1 MAQKKA
7 HEVDHF
13 LTRFAR
19 SFPIVLI
26 YGPDRGLVC
35 ERVQRFVKLTQIAV
49 EDPFST
55 VRLDAAEID
64 KDPARLVDEART
76 LSLFGGDRLIWV
88 SNGAHQKN
96 FLAVLK
102 ILIKEP
108 PEKSFILIEAGDLK
122 KGTGLR
128 NIIESASIAMA
139 LPCFADDIR
148 ALDTLVNEVLDH
160 FKMTISLDARKW
172 LLHHLGGDHLVSRGE
187 LEKLCLYALEKTHIA
202 LEDVKAVVSDVS
214 ALSQDEVIDAVL
226 LGDIAGFEAH
236 FSRHATLQN
245 ALFFI
250 LNTAQRHFQQL
261 QLLRYQIDVEG
272 KSAFTVI
279 SQAQP
284 PIFFQRKK
292 TIEHALNYWG
302 MEQISYA
309 MERLQGA
316 VLESRKNP
324 LLGEAIIRQAFL
336 ALAIIARRQMT
347 TLNIELSL

>member
-13 LTRFAR
+13 LTRFSRA
-19 SFPIVLI
+19 FPIVLI

-35 ERVQRFVKLTQIAV
+35 ERVQRFIKCTKIDV

-64 KDPARLVDEART
+64 KDPARLGNEART

-88 SNGAHQKN
+88 SNGANQKN
-96 FLAVLK
+96 FLTALK
-102 ILIKEP
+102 LLIKEP

-128 NIIESASIAMA
+128 NVIEPVSVAMA
-139 LPCFADDIR
+139 LPCFADDIC
-148 ALDTLVNEVLDH
+148 ALDTLIDEVLGH
-160 FKMTISLDARKW
+160 FKMTLSLDARRW

-187 LEKLCLYALEKTHIA
+187 LEKLCLYALGKTHIV

-214 ALSQDEVIDAVL
+214 AISQDEVIDAIL
-226 LGDIAGFEAH
+226 LGDVQNFEAH
-236 FSRHATLQN
+236 FNRYKSIPS

-250 LNTAQRHFQQL
+250 LSAAQRHFQQL
-261 QLLRYQIDVEG
+261 QLLRYKVDVES
-272 KSAFTVI
+272 KSARTAI

-292 TIEHALNYWG
+292 TVERALSYWG
-302 MEQISYA
+302 EEQIFYA
-309 MERLQGA
+309 MERIQRA
-316 VLESRKNP
+316 VLDSRKNP
-324 LLGEAIIRQAFL
+324 LLGEAIIRQAL
-336 ALAIIARRQMT
+336 LGLAIFARRRMVA
-347 TLNIELSL
+347 

>member
-1 MAQKKA
+1 MVQKKA

-13 LTRFAR
+13 LKRFSR

-35 ERVQRFVKLTQIAV
+35 ERVQHFIKLTQIAV
-49 EDPFST
+49 EDPFCS

-64 KDPARLVDEART
+64 KDPARLLDEART
-76 LSLFGGDRLIWV
+76 LSLLGGDRLIWV
-88 SNGAHQKN
+88 SNGANQKN
-96 FLAVLK
+96 FLDALK

-128 NIIESASIAMA
+128 NIIETASIAMA

-148 ALDTLVNEVLDH
+148 ALDALIDEVLGH
-160 FKMTISLDARKW
+160 FKMTLALDARKW
-172 LLHHLGGDHLVSRGE
+172 LLHHLGGDHLVSRSE
-187 LEKLCLYALEKTHIA
+187 LEKLCLYTLEKKHII

-214 ALSQDEVIDAVL
+214 ALSQDEVIDTVL
-226 LGDIAGFEAH
+226 LGDVAGFEAH
-236 FSRHATLQN
+236 FSRYATLQG

-250 LNTAQRHFQQL
+250 LSTAQRHFQQL
-261 QLLRYQIDVEG
+261 QILRYQIDVEG
-272 KSAFTVI
+272 KNMFTAI

-292 TIEHALNYWG
+292 TIERALSYWG
-302 MEQISYA
+302 REQISYA
-309 MERLQGA
+309 MERIQHA

-324 LLGEAIIRQAFL
+324 LLGEAIIRQAL
-336 ALAIIARRQMT
+336 LRLAIVARRQMT
-347 TLNIELSL
+347 ALKY